1 MTKSI
6 QTHDL
11 GSHGAGCRRWAFWL
25 TLGAV
30 LLGAVLLLA
39 GCGEPEQPTP
49 SPTPPLPPTLSV
61 DRVPPL
67 PVETL
72 PVRVALPAQP
82 TGLLATPTVSVLT
95 VDQEGSLCDLDYDL
109 DLAGYPNL
117 YRTLGCPVAES
128 SSAPVAINEFG
139 KGPGY
144 DRFMLWVSER
154 RQIYVLLADWSWQAY
169 RDSWEEGQPELS
181 CNPLEVSPSSPPLPR
196 RGFGQLWCSV
206 AGLQQALGLIEREE
220 RLCQHAVM
228 QPFERGELLACFE
241 DATIRYFT
249 LFSEGTWQLLTV
261 Q

>member
-11 GSHGAGCRRWAFWL
+11 GRHGVGCRRWALWW
-25 TLGAV
+25 T
-30 LLGAVLLLA
+30 LGAVLLLA
-39 GCGEPEQPTP
+39 GCGEPERPAP
-49 SPTPPLPPTLSV
+49 LPTPPATPTSSV
-61 DRVPPL
+61 DRAAPL

-72 PVRVALPAQP
+72 PVRVALPVQP
-82 TGLLATPTVSVLT
+82 TGLLATPTVSVLA

-109 DLAGYPNL
+109 DLAGYPDL
-117 YRTLGCPVAES
+117 YRTLGCPVAGS

-139 KGPGY
+139 KGPSY

-154 RQIYVLLADWSWQAY
+154 RQIYVLLADRSWQAY

-206 AGLQQALGLIEREE
+206 AGLQQALGVIEREE